1 MNKEEVIQIAQKY
14 LDENLKVESPS
25 EDRLPIV
32 DERSVYKKR
41 YGWVVWFHSKRCH
54 ATGSWRDNYIG
65 LGPLIIENRGE
76 ALGVVNEQS
85 SKEEKFQNLTIRPIL
100 KLQNDLFIDVF
111 KNYVSKHKNDFYSY
125 SVEKKLLFIEN
136 AIQKDIKFRNSLKG
150 MVIGLFTIDEYAEYI
165 QNSSNLNKRMMNM
178 LIERLKSNVQ
188 IFEFQDL
195 S

>member
-1 MNKEEVIQIAQKY
+1 MN
-14 LDENLKVESPS
+14 
-25 EDRLPIV
+25 
-32 DERSVYKKR
+32 
-41 YGWVVWFHSKRCH
+41 
-54 ATGSWRDNYIG
+54 TRDLY
-65 LGPLIIENRGE
+65 IIENRGE
-76 ALGVVNEQS
+76 ALGVVSEQS

-178 LIERLKSNVQ
+178 LVERLKSQ
-188 IFEFQDL
+188 IQLIEL
-195 S
+195 EA